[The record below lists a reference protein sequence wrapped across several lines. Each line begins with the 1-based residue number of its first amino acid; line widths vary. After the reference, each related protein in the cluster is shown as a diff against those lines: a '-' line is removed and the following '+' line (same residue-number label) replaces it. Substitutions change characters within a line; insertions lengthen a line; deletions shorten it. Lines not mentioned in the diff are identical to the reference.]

1 MAVPTLKWRAL
12 APVTLSANTVN
23 AAMDA
28 LYTAGTAATYA
39 DGSGRVQ
46 GTDSAWSWTGNR
58 DTTNTLQA
66 GATTATWAYPPTLG
80 YAPGVGTVI
89 PQVLMWCGSTAAP
102 TTMQQYT
109 YGGTDA
115 RTASMLYCGV
125 VKNPGAYNNAVPAVN
140 LGWNGPLPFTS
151 GQFTGGARAFVLPVT
166 ATWNRVYMWE
176 CPEAVIVAFART
188 SPQIDTSWSGGGAI
202 GDPGI
207 SGLGETDGRIYGV
220 FTSGS
225 NNYNATNM
233 WTNASDAAFFETS
246 VAGQSRFGCFL
257 PGSGTISGY
266 QRFGNFTPATT
277 FVNRS
282 TPSPEIP
289 LIPVYASGLLTASLP
304 APIRLREIFL
314 AKDGICGQTLSN
326 GGVTLGYVA
335 GVSALTTAF
344 DAAVLTV

>member
-1 MAVPTLKWRAL
+1 MAVPALKWRAL
-12 APVTLSANTVN
+12 APVTLAANTVN

-39 DGSGRVQ
+39 DGSARTQ
-46 GTDSAWSWTGNR
+46 GTDSAWTWTGNR

-89 PQVLMWCGSTAAP
+89 PQVVMWCGSTAAP

-115 RTASMLYCGV
+115 RTPSMLYCGV

-151 GQFTGGARAFVLPVT
+151 GVFTGGARAFVLP
-166 ATWNRVYMWE
+166 ASGLWSQVYLYE
-176 CPEAVIVAFART
+176 SPEAVIAVFTRT
-188 SPQIDTSWSGGGAI
+188 APNTETSWSGGGAI

-207 SGLGETDGRIYGV
+207 DALGETDGRVYGV

-225 NNYNATNM
+225 NNYNQANM
-233 WTNASDAAFFETS
+233 WANTGDAAFYETS
-246 VAGQSRFGCFL
+246 IAGQSRFGCFL
-257 PGSGTISGY
+257 PGLGTISGY
-266 QRFGNFTPATT
+266 NRFGSFAPAST
-277 FVNRS
+277 FLSRGNEV
-282 TPSPEIP
+282 P
-289 LIPVYASGLLTASLP
+289 LVPVYASGSLTASLP
-304 APIRLREIFL
+304 APIRLREIWL
-314 AKDGICGQTLSN
+314 SRDGLTGQVLSN

-335 GVSALTTAF
+335 SATSRTTAA

>member
-1 MAVPTLKWRAL
+1 MALPDLKWRAL
-12 APVTLSANTVN
+12 APVNLAANNVN

-28 LYTAGTAATYA
+28 LYAAGTAATYA
-39 DGSGRVQ
+39 DGSARVQ
-46 GTDSAWSWTGNR
+46 GTDSAWSWTGNL

-80 YAPGVGTVI
+80 YAPGGGTVI

-102 TTMQQYT
+102 TTMQQYV

-125 VKNPGAYNNAVPAVN
+125 VKNPGAYNNAVPATN

-151 GQFTGGARAFVLPVT
+151 GQFTGGARAYVLPAT

-176 CPEAVIVAFART
+176 CPEAIIVAFART
-188 SPQIDTSWSGGGAI
+188 SPQIDTSWSGGGAL

-207 SGLGETDGRIYGV
+207 ASLGETDGRIYGV

-225 NNYNATNM
+225 NNYNQPTM
-233 WTNASDAAFFETS
+233 WSNTGDAAFYEAQ
-246 VAGQSRFGCFL
+246 VAGQSRFGCFI
-257 PGSGTISGY
+257 PGTATISGY
-266 QRFGNFTPATT
+266 TRFGSFSPAST
-277 FVNRS
+277 FLSRGNEV
-282 TPSPEIP
+282 P
-289 LIPVYASGLLTASLP
+289 LVPVYATGLLTASLP
-304 APIRLREIFL
+304 APIRLREVWL
-314 AKDGICGQTLSN
+314 SRDGIAGQVLSN

-335 GVSALTTAF
+335 GAYTLTTAA